1 MIKVNL
7 LPVKRKKKAKPLPT
21 FLLSTILAT
30 IAAALIMAYLTFFFT
45 SRLNARKSDFA
56 NNERK
61 IEELKQQIKAVE
73 DFEQRNKKFKQ
84 RNDVIEQLS
93 SNRSV
98 PVKVLDEIN
107 LLIPNGIWL
116 KDMKMSGT
124 GSIDIEG
131 LGFTNTDIVAYVD
144 NLKKSPL
151 FTEVYLKESKS
162 IEIEKIPLYAFKL
175 SFKIKG

>member
-7 LPVKRKKKAKPLPT
+7 IPVKRKKKAKPLPS
-21 FLLSTILAT
+21 LLISVILVTVVVAFV
-30 IAAALIMAYLTFFFT
+30 MAYLAFFFS
-45 SRLNARKSDFA
+45 SRLNARKNTVA
-56 NNERK
+56 ANERK
-61 IEELKQQIKAVE
+61 ITELKQQIKTVE
-73 DFEQRNKKFKQ
+73 DFEKRNKDFQQ

-93 SNRSV
+93 KNRSV
-98 PVKVLDEIN
+98 PVRVMNEIN

-116 KDMKMSGT
+116 KEMKMSAT
-124 GSIDIEG
+124 GIDVDG

-151 FTEVYLKESKS
+151 FTDVYLKESKS
-162 IEIEKIPLYAFKL
+162 IEIEKIPLYSFRL

>member
-7 LPVKRKKKAKPLPT
+7 IPVKRKKKAKPLPS
-21 FLLSTILAT
+21 LLISVILVTMAV
-30 IAAALIMAYLTFFFT
+30 AFIMAYLTFFFS
-45 SRLNARKSDFA
+45 SRLNARKNTVA
-56 NNERK
+56 QNERK
-61 IEELKQQIKAVE
+61 ITELKQQIKTVE
-73 DFEQRNKKFKQ
+73 DFEQHNKEFQQ

-93 SNRSV
+93 KNRSV
-98 PVKVLDEIN
+98 PVKVMNEIN

-116 KDMKMSGT
+116 KEMKMSAT
-124 GSIDIEG
+124 GIDIEG

-151 FTEVYLKESKS
+151 FTDVYLKESKS
-162 IEIEKIPLYAFKL
+162 IEIEKIPLYSFRL